1 MTTRAGRGHVGGRQ
15 AGLSLVELMVAL
27 VAGMLVVAT
36 VTALAINTSRTQ
48 DELSKSSRQVENARY
63 ALQVLN
69 DEVRHAGFYGRFS
82 NKSTP
87 SSLPDLCDYDTA
99 SAVDGHFEAEEF
111 DFLSIAVHA
120 FDNASVPGCIANNI
134 DQADDTDVLVV
145 RRFSDVG
152 DGWPLYVQST
162 PRRIAPVSSPGDSVI
177 TEPTGDDA
185 PVHRYRTD
193 VYYVAPSNSPSEV
206 CGGESG
212 PSADIPTLM
221 RLRYDG
227 SSGWCGEPLAEGIE
241 RIHFDLGV
249 DYSGDGVP
257 NDSSSGA
264 DDAYVRTPEELD
276 QLANVVAVRVH
287 VLARTDEP
295 TPGHEDVAE
304 YVLASDG
311 SVTAGPFEDEYRRRV
326 FATTVRL
333 TNPAGR
339 REE

>member
-1 MTTRAGRGHVGGRQ
+1 MTTRTGRGHVAGRQ
-15 AGLSLVELMVAL
+15 AGLSLVELMVSL

-69 DEVRHAGFYGRFS
+69 DEVRHAGFYGRFA
-82 NKSTP
+82 NLSTP
-87 SSLPDLCDYDTA
+87 SAVPDLCEYDTA
-99 SAVDGHFEAEEF
+99 AAVEGHFEAEEY
-111 DFLSIAVHA
+111 DFLSIAVRT
-120 FDNASVPGCIANNI
+120 FDNASLPGCVANSI
-134 DQADDTDVLVV
+134 EQADDTDVLVV

-152 DGWPLYVQST
+152 DDWPLYVQST

-177 TEPTGDDA
+177 TEATGEAA

-193 VYYVAPSNSPSEV
+193 IYYVAPSNRPSEV
-206 CGGESG
+206 CAGESG
-212 PSADIPTLM
+212 PSTDIPTLM

-227 SSGWCGEPLAEGIE
+227 GDWCGEPLAEGIE
-241 RIHFDLGV
+241 RVHFDVGI

-257 NDSSSGA
+257 NDSSAGA
-264 DDAYVRTPEELD
+264 DDAYVRTPGELE
-276 QLANVVAVRVH
+276 QLTNVVAVRIH
-287 VLARTDEP
+287 LLARTDEP
-295 TPGHEDVAE
+295 TPGHEDDTE
-304 YVLASDG
+304 YVLASNG